1 MESVAGIKHNHRLLN
16 LSSNTNT
23 TPFPKSISTISF
35 SKTTPKT
42 LSIKASGRFHQNP
55 NKKKQPQSETLKPLS
70 SFLKTTCIAITATA
84 LFFNRIQKPSIAA
97 PVSTPTVEKENNIS
111 ITEETD
117 EEKERV
123 LEEYLD
129 SNPDDVKALK
139 AVMEV
144 KIKAGKVEEAI
155 SIIDR
160 LVEAEPTEKEWP
172 LMKSHLLSYS
182 GDTELAKLGFE
193 EVISRNPLDVEAYH
207 GLVMAASESESGE
220 LDNVLKR
227 IEKAME
233 ICKKE
238 KRKQDVRD
246 FKLLV
251 AQVRVLEGKYTDALK
266 IYQELVKEE
275 PRDFRPYLCQGII
288 YSMLKK
294 PEEAEKQFSIY
305 RRLVP
310 KGHPYAKYF
319 QDTMTM
325 KKL

>member
-1 MESVAGIKHNHRLLN
+1 MESVAGVKPNHRFLN
-16 LSSNTNT
+16 LSSNTNP
-23 TPFPKSISTISF
+23 TPFPKPISTISF
-35 SKTTPKT
+35 SKSITKT
-42 LSIKASGRFHQNP
+42 LSIKASSQSHQNP
-55 NKKKQPQSETLKPLS
+55 NKKPLFETLNPLS
-70 SFLKTTCIAITATA
+70 SFVKTTCIAITATA
-84 LFFNRIQKPSIAA
+84 LFFNRFQKPSTAA
-97 PVSTPTVEKENNIS
+97 PVSTPTVEKENN
-111 ITEETD
+111 TAEEND

-139 AVMEV
+139 AVMEA
-144 KIKAGKVEEAI
+144 KIKVGKVEEAI

-193 EVISRNPLDVEAYH
+193 EVISKNPLDVEAYH

-220 LDNVLKR
+220 LENVLER

-275 PRDFRPYLCQGII
+275 RRDFRPYLCQGII

-310 KGHPYAKYF
+310 KGHPYARYF
-319 QDTMTM
+319 QDTMTST

>member
-16 LSSNTNT
+16 LSSKTNII
-23 TPFPKSISTISF
+23 PFPKSISTISF
-35 SKTTPKT
+35 SKTSAKT
-42 LSIKASGRFHQNP
+42 SSIQFHQNP
-55 NKKKQPQSETLKPLS
+55 NKKKQPQFETLKPLS
-70 SFLKTTCIAITATA
+70 SFLKTTCVAITATA
-84 LFFNRIQKPSIAA
+84 LFFNRMQKPSIAA
-97 PVSTPTVEKENNIS
+97 PVSTPTVDKES

-123 LEEYLD
+123 LDEYLD

-139 AVMEV
+139 AVMEI

-160 LVEAEPTEKEWP
+160 LLGAEPTEKEWP

-233 ICKKE
+233 ICKKG

-266 IYQELVKEE
+266 IYQQLVKEE

-319 QDTMTM
+319 QDTMTT

>member
-1 MESVAGIKHNHRLLN
+1 MESVAGIKHNHRFLN
-16 LSSNTNT
+16 LSSNTNP

-35 SKTTPKT
+35 SKNTTKT
-42 LSIKASGRFHQNP
+42 LSIKASGQFHQNP
-55 NKKKQPQSETLKPLS
+55 TKKCETLSPLS

-84 LFFNRIQKPSIAA
+84 LFFNRFQKPSIAA
-97 PVSTPTVEKENNIS
+97 PVSTPTVEKENN
-111 ITEETD
+111 TTAAAEEND
-117 EEKERV
+117 EEKERE

-220 LDNVLKR
+220 LENVLQR

-275 PRDFRPYLCQGII
+275 QRDFRPYLCQGII

-310 KGHPYAKYF
+310 KGHPYARYF
-319 QDTMTM
+319 QDTMTST
-325 KKL
+325 KKF